1 MLEQLN
7 RIELTGMVGSVKLQD
22 TGDMKS
28 AKISIATS
36 VAYKSRNGEPVIE
49 TTWLSAICFEGKG
62 IDDLSWLHKGSIVHL
77 TGRIRN
83 THYAD
88 AFGNDRIFA
97 EVVVRTLDLISDE
110 LHLAPQGA

>member
-7 RIELTGMVGSVKLQD
+7 RIELTGTVGSVNLQY
-22 TGDMKS
+22 TGDVKS
-28 AKISIATS
+28 AKFSIATS
-36 VAYKSRNGEPVIE
+36 VAYKSRSGEPVIE

-62 IDDLSWLHKGSIVHL
+62 IDDLSGLHKGSIVHL

-83 THYAD
+83 TRYTD
-88 AFGNDRIFA
+88 AFGNDKSVA
-97 EVVVRTLDLISDE
+97 EVVVRTLDQLSDE